1 MIQVEHFERYPSQ
14 FWLHCVEIRQMG
26 SRGRGGEGGGG
37 GWLLLNFTGHSAM
50 PGAGRCLWVDMWP
63 ALTWPALTSSWKD
76 RKQASCQYNT
86 LPYWIKIPVPFSSW
100 IVIHGHHYLLVLLTT
115 LFKSYWTK
123 DKWGSE
129 KEKESISIGMLHLF
143 APSVATQKKILFFY
157 KFELLKANSVIQSTM
172 IQYKQ
177 QMLQFQTQWYGID
190 IKWFSSKHSN
200 ITKKCSNWKQWY
212 GINSK
217 CSIWK
222 TVIIRYKQQILH
234 FKAQW
239 LGINKNIFQFKT
251 HW

>member
-1 MIQVEHFERYPSQ
+1 MCTV
-14 FWLHCVEIRQMG
+14 WKRQWILFHMLIKQLG
-26 SRGRGGEGGGG
+26 CTARDVILLSSYSIFSSYNQWSKWNILRDTHHSFGCIVLRLGRWGVGGEVGRGEVGDGFC
-37 GWLLLNFTGHSAM
+37 WISLFTVL
-50 PGAGRCLWVDMWP
+50 CLVLVDACEW
-63 ALTWPALTSSWKD
+63 TRVTCPALTSSWKD

-86 LPYWIKIPVPFSSW
+86 LPYWMKIPVPFSSW

-200 ITKKCSNWKQWY
+200 ITKKCSNWKH
-212 GINSK
+212 SDM
-217 CSIWK
+217 
-222 TVIIRYKQQILH
+222 V
-234 FKAQW
+234 
-239 LGINKNIFQFKT
+239 
-251 HW
+251 